1 MIRTMN
7 DKKGFTLIELMVA
20 MVVLAF
26 GILGFMFL
34 QTRSIEGRV
43 FSREMNRAVTIAQQH
58 MEILMG
64 TDFDDSLL
72 STGNHPTAAEDTT
85 DGNSDNQLTISY
97 QNFHY
102 NITWVVS
109 PIDIDNDGNNDN
121 DFKKITVSCQW
132 VLKDSANPHTYTL
145 EFVKRD

>member
-1 MIRTMN
+1 MKRTTN
-7 DKKGFTLIELMVA
+7 NKKGFTLIELMVA

-34 QTRSIEGRV
+34 QTRSIKGRV
-43 FSREMNRAVTIAQQH
+43 FSREMNRAITIAQQH

-72 STGNHPTAAEDTT
+72 DMGNHPTATEDS
-85 DGNSDNQLTISY
+85 DGNNDGQLTINY

-102 NITWVVS
+102 NIIWIIS
-109 PIDIDNDGNNDN
+109 PIDVDNDGTNDN

>member
-1 MIRTMN
+1 MKVRQN
-7 DKKGFTLIELMVA
+7 KNGFTLIELMVA

-43 FSREMNRAVTIAQQH
+43 FSREMNRAITIAQQH

-72 STGNHPTAAEDTT
+72 DMGNHPTATEDS
-85 DGNSDNQLTISY
+85 DGNNDGQLTINY

-102 NITWVVS
+102 NIIWIIS
-109 PIDIDNDGNNDN
+109 PIDVDNDGTNDN
-121 DFKKITVSCQW
+121 DFKKITVNCQW
-132 VLKDSANPHTYTL
+132 LLKDSANPHAYTL

>member
-1 MIRTMN
+1 MKRTTN
-7 DKKGFTLIELMVA
+7 NNKGFTLIELMVA

-43 FSREMNRAVTIAQQH
+43 FSREMNRAITIAQQH

-72 STGNHPTAAEDTT
+72 DMGNHPTATEDS
-85 DGNSDNQLTISY
+85 DGNNDGQLTINY

-102 NITWVVS
+102 NIIWIIS
-109 PIDIDNDGNNDN
+109 PIDVDNDGTNDN